1 MTSFCTFWAALP
13 CRVMPEASPPRTDAP
28 KRVSPKSVSIVPHTH
43 WDREWYRP
51 FESFRSRLVA
61 VLDGVLDALEGDDR
75 WRGFQLDG
83 QVAVVDDYL
92 EVRPDA
98 LGRVSDLAGAG
109 RISVGPWYVLM
120 DEFCVS
126 GETIL
131 RNLEL
136 GLESSRRFGTA
147 SSVGYLPD
155 MFGHIAQ
162 MPQILRLAGMSHA
175 VVWRGVPRA
184 IGRTGFT
191 WVAPDGS
198 EVRAEYLPVGYASG
212 AFLPRDPSDLVRR
225 VAALDAESQHFAL
238 EPAAPLLLMNGTD
251 HQGIQ
256 EHLPDTVDAANALQD
271 RYLLGLT
278 TLSEHLRDA
287 AGGGLPR
294 WVGELRSGAR
304 APILMGV
311 LSNRRDLKQAAARA
325 ERALERLAEPM
336 ASLWLPA
343 DLWPQERFERAW
355 REMIRNSAHDSICGC
370 SADEVSRAVLHRYDN
385 AVAIA
390 GDICASALAIAA
402 VAVAAPGPVV
412 LNPSA
417 RARQGI
423 VEVTLA
429 GNDAPPGTQQVAVTP
444 AGAVRREGTG
454 RDLGSILGRLALEG
468 WLTVGATPAT
478 ARVAFESGRVELT
491 LVCDEAKPGSPA
503 CASAIAE
510 AWALA
515 GAHSESPLVVTVERE
530 AAQTV
535 LARTGPVPGYG
546 WRSWEAAPLEVD
558 PVEVGPC
565 SLRNGLVDVVVDPAT
580 GTFSLDG
587 RSGYGRLVDEGD
599 AGDTYNY
606 CPPAGDVRVDTPSA
620 VEVHVVDGGPLRG
633 RLRIVTSY
641 DWPQRLC
648 EGSRTGSERIEVTS
662 DLELLAGEEA
672 LRVTTTFVNPCRDH
686 RVRVLFPLPSP
697 AEATEAECAFATVER
712 GEAEGGPR
720 ECALATYPARRF
732 VIAGGLT
739 VVHDGMMEHELLR
752 DEQALALTVLRCT
765 GMLSKPFL
773 PTRPN
778 TAGPPLPLEGP
789 QMIGPVT
796 LSYALSTGG
805 VDPWAMADDV
815 LVPLPVVRSAGTGH
829 LPPSGSRLRVDG
841 AEVSALRRRGGCIEV
856 RLYNPSP
863 ATTTVRIPLHSGS
876 FVELTGEEVGR
887 WETEFELGPW
897 KIANVRLDAL
907 TLD

>member
-1 MTSFCTFWAALP
+1 M
-13 CRVMPEASPPRTDAP
+13 
-28 KRVSPKSVSIVPHTH
+28 VPHTH

-61 VLDGVLDALEGDDR
+61 VLDGVLDALEGDGR
-75 WRGFQLDG
+75 WTGFQLDG

-98 LGRVSDLAGAG
+98 LERVSGLAGAG

-147 SSVGYLPD
+147 SPVGYLPD
-155 MFGHIAQ
+155 MFGHVAQ
-162 MPQILRLAGMSHA
+162 MPQILRLAGMNHA

-184 IGRTGFT
+184 ISRTGFT
-191 WVAPDGS
+191 WAAPDGS

-225 VAALDAESQHFAL
+225 VEALDAESQQFAL
-238 EPAAPLLLMNGTD
+238 DPAAPLLLMNGTD

-256 EHLPDTVDAANALQD
+256 EHLPDTIDTANALQG
-271 RYLLGLT
+271 RYLFRLT
-278 TLSEHLRDA
+278 ALAEHLRDA
-287 AGGGLPR
+287 AGDGLPR
-294 WVGELRSGAR
+294 WEGELRSGAR

-325 ERALERLAEPM
+325 ERALERVAEPM
-336 ASLWLPA
+336 AALWLPA
-343 DLWPQERFERAW
+343 ELWPGERLERAW
-355 REMIRNSAHDSICGC
+355 MEMIRNSAHDSICGC

-385 AVAIA
+385 AAAIA
-390 GDICASALAIAA
+390 GDVCASALAIAT

-412 LNPSA
+412 VNPSA
-417 RARQGI
+417 RPRQGT
-423 VEVTLA
+423 VEITLP
-429 GNDAPPGTQQVAVTP
+429 GNDPPPGTQQVAATP
-444 AGAVRREGTG
+444 AGRVRREGTG
-454 RDLGSILGRLALEG
+454 RDLGAILGQLALDG
-468 WLTVGATPAT
+468 WLAVGATPAS

-491 LVCDEAKPGSPA
+491 LGCDEAKPGSPT
-503 CASAIAE
+503 CASVIAE

-515 GAHSESPLVVTVERE
+515 GAHSESPLAVTVERE
-530 AAQTV
+530 AAQAV
-535 LARTGPVPGYG
+535 LARTAPVPGFG
-546 WRSWEAAPLEVD
+546 WTSWEAAPLDVD

-565 SLRNGLVDVVVDPAT
+565 RLRNGLVDVEVDPAT
-580 GTFSLDG
+580 GTFSLNG
-587 RSGYGRLVDEGD
+587 RPGYGRMVDEGD

-606 CPPAGDVRVDTPSA
+606 CPPAGDLRVDTPLA
-620 VEVHVVDGGPLRG
+620 VHVSVIDSGPLRG
-633 RLRIVTSY
+633 RLRIVASY
-641 DWPQRLC
+641 HWPQRLD
-648 EGSRTGSERIEVTS
+648 EGTRTGSERVEVTS
-662 DLELLAGEEA
+662 DLELRAGEQA

-697 AEATEAECAFATVER
+697 AETTEAECAFATVER

-739 VVHDGMMEHELLR
+739 VVHDGMMEHELLG

-765 GMLSKPFL
+765 GVLSKPFL

-778 TAGPPLPLEGP
+778 TAGPPLRVEGA

-796 LSYALSTGG
+796 LRYALSTHQ
-805 VDPWAMADDV
+805 VDPWALADDL
-815 LVPLPVVRSAGTGH
+815 LVPLQVVRSAGTGH
-829 LPPSGSRLRVDG
+829 LPPSGSRLQVDG
-841 AEVSALRRRGGCIEV
+841 AEVSALRRRGGCIEM

-863 ATTTVRIPLHSGS
+863 ATTAVSIPLHAGS
-876 FVELTGEEVGR
+876 FVDLQGEELGR
-887 WETEFELGPW
+887 WDGAFELGPW
-897 KIANVRLDAL
+897 KIANVRLDAPA
-907 TLD
+907 LD